1 MATFWLLQFIESI
14 RLHFFRGVTTLNLFD
29 CYNVKRQTS
38 NAKERINRRF
48 SSKNR
53 KYSSLWNTAHKFF
66 NSMAC
71 RTMNIFAEESN
82 TSLPW
87 LTAWLSALKSSVC
100 IPVFLIYPCYPPW
113 KHIKESLL
121 HTLIS
126 AQAANKCHDLPIIR
140 NFRTV
145 SLTQFVFAQSFR
157 DCLRTSFFF
166 TCCHYPF
173 CMTRNIIDLRS
184 IVDYMC

>member
-1 MATFWLLQFIESI
+1 MATFWLLQFVESI
-14 RLHFFRGVTTLNLFD
+14 RLRFFQGVTTLKLFD

-71 RTMNIFAEESN
+71 RTVNIFAEESN

-87 LTAWLSALKSSVC
+87 RTAGLSALKSSVC
-100 IPVFLIYPCYPPW
+100 IPVFLIYPCYPPC
-113 KHIKESLL
+113 KYIKESLL

-126 AQAANKCHDLPIIR
+126 AQAANTAEWSISVAFEWTLAPTVLVRCGPHLQRFNWLASPGRGKGGKPFEAV
-140 NFRTV
+140 NF
-145 SLTQFVFAQSFR
+145 
-157 DCLRTSFFF
+157 
-166 TCCHYPF
+166 
-173 CMTRNIIDLRS
+173 
-184 IVDYMC
+184 